1 MKLTSFIRLKH
12 LSPFFSLSFP
22 FFARVPLKKSAFIA
36 YYSKTLKGASQQC
49 VAVPVVVSLSE
60 QVLQNSK
67 SLIGGR

>member
-12 LSPFFSLSFP
+12 LSPFFSLFP

-36 YYSKTLKGASQQC
+36 YYSKALKGASQQC